1 MHNEVKNRR
10 ASSGTRGH
18 LNARRSM
25 STSHFGHPLN
35 ALESLKSR
43 LLNELLGAEANE
55 ALIRRL
61 RRAADESASLA
72 WASPFPLLT
81 LPELLTEKA
90 REAQRQFERQR
101 AIQSRGRNVL
111 ELAA

>member
-1 MHNEVKNRR
+1 MNNEAKYGRERGNAVRHLDSNR
-10 ASSGTRGH
+10 SISTGH
-18 LNARRSM
+18 FSCSPN
-25 STSHFGHPLN
+25 T
-35 ALESLKSR
+35 LESLKGR
-43 LLNELLGAEANE
+43 MLDELLGAESNE
-55 ALIRRL
+55 ELIRRL

-81 LPELLTEKA
+81 LPELLAEKV

-111 ELAA
+111 QLAA

>member
-1 MHNEVKNRR
+1 MNNV
-10 ASSGTRGH
+10 TRNGSAGGDAGRH
-18 LNARRSM
+18 LNANRSM
-25 STSHFGHPLN
+25 STGHFSRPLN

-43 LLNELLGAEANE
+43 LLDELLGAETNVE
-55 ALIRRL
+55 LVRRL

-81 LPELLTEKA
+81 LPELLTEKT
-90 REAQRQFERQR
+90 REAQRQFERQG

-111 ELAA
+111 QLAA

>member
-1 MHNEVKNRR
+1 M
-10 ASSGTRGH
+10 
-18 LNARRSM
+18 LD
-25 STSHFGHPLN
+25 
-35 ALESLKSR
+35 
-43 LLNELLGAEANE
+43 ELLGAESNE
-55 ALIRRL
+55 ELIRRL

-81 LPELLTEKA
+81 LPELLAEKV

-111 ELAA
+111 QLAA

>member
-1 MHNEVKNRR
+1 MNIEAGNGRTGQATGSVLNS
-10 ASSGTRGH
+10 APSVTTGH
-18 LNARRSM
+18 
-25 STSHFGHPLN
+25 TSRPLN
-35 ALESLKSR
+35 TLESLKSR
-43 LLNELLGAEANE
+43 LLDELLGAETNAE
-55 ALIRRL
+55 LIRRL

-81 LPELLTEKA
+81 LPELLTEKI

-111 ELAA
+111 QIAA